1 MRSVAVGIICK
12 TPIAGHSKTRLSPTL
27 APDECAALSAC
38 FIRDLAATID
48 ALTVTDQ
55 VTGYAVY
62 TPIGS
67 EAMLRSLLP
76 RGFRL
81 LSQSSGDLG
90 ARLFAATGDL
100 LSAGHAGALLVSSDN
115 PTLPLSI
122 LRDAVRAVRRGDN
135 LVLGPALDGG
145 YTLVGLSKP
154 HARVFADIPW
164 STPQVYRLT
173 LERAREIDLPVVNM
187 PQWYDVDDE
196 YTLRLLQAELAGHR
210 LEFAEPGLTPADARY
225 TRRFFANR
233 NARAPTRTVS

>member
-1 MRSVAVGIICK
+1 M
-12 TPIAGHSKTRLSPTL
+12 
-27 APDECAALSAC
+27 
-38 FIRDLAATID
+38 
-48 ALTVTDQ
+48 TDD

-62 TPIGS
+62 TPVGS

-90 ARLFAATGDL
+90 ARLFAATSDL
-100 LSAGHAGALLVSSDN
+100 LSAGHSGAILVSSDN

-135 LVLGPALDGG
+135 VVLGPALDGG
-145 YTLVGLSKP
+145 YTLVGLSRP
-154 HARVFADIPW
+154 HARVFEDIPW

-173 LERAREIDLPVVNM
+173 LERAREIDLPVVTM

-210 LEFAEPGLTPADARY
+210 LEFAEPGLMPADAPH
-225 TRRFFANR
+225 TRRFLANR
-233 NARAPTRTVS
+233 NIRAPSRIVS